1 MQLFERHTVQA
12 YCCAVAR
19 QVEFVGLSRLTHT
32 LQSLMFEKITA
43 APADPILG
51 LNDQFLS
58 DTRNGKINLGA
69 GVYKDENG
77 NTPVLNS
84 VKKAETRLLEAENS
98 KTYLGIP
105 GTADYALAVQKLLF
119 GDDSS
124 IISEGRAQTA
134 QSPGGTGGLRVAA
147 ELLKRQIG
155 ATRVW
160 VSDPTWANHAGIFEA
175 AGLEV
180 SRYAYYDAETHN
192 MDFDAMMS
200 DLAQAEAGDVVL
212 LHGCCHNPTGIDP
225 DREQW
230 AQLADLCA
238 SRGLLPLFDFAYQGF
253 ARGLDEDAEGLRL
266 FTEKCPEILIASSFS
281 KNFGIYGE
289 RTGAFTLVA
298 NNADVA
304 ATVFSQVKSIIRVIY
319 SNPPKHGSALVTAI
333 LGDPELRAEWE
344 AELATMRD
352 RIKEMRSLLVATL
365 KEKGVTRDFSFIE
378 RQNGMFSFSGLSK
391 EQIVKLREDSAV
403 YAVDS
408 GRFSVAAMTAD
419 NMDALCDA
427 IAAIVD

>member
-1 MQLFERHTVQA
+1 
-12 YCCAVAR
+12 
-19 QVEFVGLSRLTHT
+19 
-32 LQSLMFEKITA
+32 MFEKISA

-51 LNDQFLS
+51 LNEKFLN
-58 DTRNGKINLGA
+58 DPRADKINLGV
-69 GVYKDENG
+69 GVYKDDDG

-84 VKKAETRLLEAENS
+84 VKEAEKRLLEAENS

-105 GTADYALAVQKLLF
+105 GTADYALAVQQLLF
-119 GDDSS
+119 GTDSA
-124 IISEGRAQTA
+124 IVAEGRAQTA
-134 QSPGGTGGLRVAA
+134 QTPGGTGGLRVAA
-147 ELLKRQIG
+147 ELISRQVG

-160 VSDPTWANHAGIFEA
+160 VSDPTWANHVGIFEA
-175 AGLEV
+175 AGMEV
-180 SRYAYYDAETHN
+180 MKYSYYDAAAHD
-192 MDFDAMMS
+192 MDFDAMLA
-200 DLAQAEAGDVVL
+200 DLGQASAGDVVL

-230 AQLADLCA
+230 ARLAELCA
-238 SRGLLPLFDFAYQGF
+238 QRGLLPLFDFAYQGF

-266 FTEKCPEILIASSFS
+266 FAEQCDEILVASSFS

-298 NNADVA
+298 ASAEVA

-319 SNPPKHGSALVTAI
+319 SNPPKHGAALVAAI
-333 LGDPELRAEWE
+333 LGDADLRAQWE
-344 AELATMRD
+344 GEVAAMRD
-352 RIKEMRSLLVATL
+352 RIRQMRGLLVKTL
-365 KEKGVTRDFSFIE
+365 ADKGVNQDFSFIE

-391 EQIVKLREDSAV
+391 EQVLKMRADSGV

-408 GRFSVAAMTAD
+408 GRFNVAAMTSA

-427 IAAIVD
+427 IAAVID